1 MGAARR
7 AAGPALHV
15 QVLPAAR
22 LRRASLRRDRDEP
35 RPAHRLHRAG
45 LVRPRRVLRPGR
57 LRERRTPGARGRL
70 AVAVPPLRRPR
81 RRPLRAG
88 GQLLL
93 HSAPRDL
100 LRVAHADLRRGRVP
114 VLPLH
119 ADLRRLGRDPGG
131 PAPAP
136 GRELRDRH
144 ADAELLPRP
153 RLPGARVPRVPRA
166 RHLALRQGARRDP
179 GERGSRALS
188 RLQRPALQDG
198 RVHDLGAPHRSGRRA
213 LSRALGLRDARP
225 HALDGVGRVHHHGH
239 DRRGRGARPP
249 PPRRAAMARDGVVLE
264 VDGVSKSFGAL
275 AALSNV
281 SLVVQAGQIFSV
293 IGPNGAGKSTLFNVV
308 SGLHVPSTGRVRL
321 RDREIAGL
329 APETIN
335 RLGVAKTFQI
345 TNIFPEISVFE
356 TVRVAAQSRVRE
368 SGRLPSLWRLPDVEA
383 AAADLLRAFGLA
395 AKRDE
400 MAEHLSHGEQRY
412 LEICLALATEP
423 TLLLLDEPTAGM
435 TPGETKE
442 AMALIRQ
449 IASARGLTV
458 LLIEHDMSVVMGISD
473 RIAVLHFGEKI
484 AEGAPEEIRNDPKV
498 VEAYLGPPE
507 D

>member
-1 MGAARR
+1 
-7 AAGPALHV
+7 
-15 QVLPAAR
+15 
-22 LRRASLRRDRDEP
+22 
-35 RPAHRLHRAG
+35 
-45 LVRPRRVLRPGR
+45 
-57 LRERRTPGARGRL
+57 
-70 AVAVPPLRRPR
+70 
-81 RRPLRAG
+81 
-88 GQLLL
+88 
-93 HSAPRDL
+93 
-100 LRVAHADLRRGRVP
+100 
-114 VLPLH
+114 
-119 ADLRRLGRDPGG
+119 
-131 PAPAP
+131 
-136 GRELRDRH
+136 
-144 ADAELLPRP
+144 
-153 RLPGARVPRVPRA
+153 
-166 RHLALRQGARRDP
+166 
-179 GERGSRALS
+179 
-188 RLQRPALQDG
+188 
-198 RVHDLGAPHRSGRRA
+198 
-213 LSRALGLRDARP
+213 
-225 HALDGVGRVHHHGH
+225 
-239 DRRGRGARPP
+239 
-249 PPRRAAMARDGVVLE
+249 MARDGVVLE
-264 VDGVSKSFGAL
+264 VDTVSKSFGAL

-308 SGLHVPSTGRVRL
+308 SGLHVPTTGRVRF

-356 TVRVAAQSRVRE
+356 NVRVAAQSRVRE

-383 AAADLLRAFGLA
+383 AAADLLRAFGLE

-400 MAEHLSHGEQRY
+400 MAENLSHGEQRY

-442 AMALIRQ
+442 ATALIRQ

-484 AEGAPEEIRNDPKV
+484 AEGAPEEIRSDPKV

>member
-1 MGAARR
+1 
-7 AAGPALHV
+7 
-15 QVLPAAR
+15 
-22 LRRASLRRDRDEP
+22 
-35 RPAHRLHRAG
+35 
-45 LVRPRRVLRPGR
+45 
-57 LRERRTPGARGRL
+57 
-70 AVAVPPLRRPR
+70 
-81 RRPLRAG
+81 
-88 GQLLL
+88 
-93 HSAPRDL
+93 
-100 LRVAHADLRRGRVP
+100 
-114 VLPLH
+114 
-119 ADLRRLGRDPGG
+119 
-131 PAPAP
+131 
-136 GRELRDRH
+136 
-144 ADAELLPRP
+144 
-153 RLPGARVPRVPRA
+153 
-166 RHLALRQGARRDP
+166 
-179 GERGSRALS
+179 
-188 RLQRPALQDG
+188 
-198 RVHDLGAPHRSGRRA
+198 
-213 LSRALGLRDARP
+213 
-225 HALDGVGRVHHHGH
+225 
-239 DRRGRGARPP
+239 
-249 PPRRAAMARDGVVLE
+249 MARDGVVLE
-264 VDGVSKSFGAL
+264 VDAVSKSFGAL

-308 SGLHVPSTGRVRL
+308 SGLHVPTTGRVRF

-356 TVRVAAQSRVRE
+356 NVRVAAQSRVRE

-400 MAEHLSHGEQRY
+400 MAENLSHGEQRY

-442 AMALIRQ
+442 ATALIRQ

-507 D
+507 T